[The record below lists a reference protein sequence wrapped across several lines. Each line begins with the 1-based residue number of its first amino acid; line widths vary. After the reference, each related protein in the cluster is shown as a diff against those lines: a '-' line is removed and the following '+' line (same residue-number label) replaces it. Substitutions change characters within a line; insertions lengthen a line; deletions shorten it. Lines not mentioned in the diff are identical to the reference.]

1 MGRDQ
6 FMPDLY
12 AILYLQGHL
21 SVAGVRSTLKV
32 IVFFLEVAGVCVG
45 WKKKTLSRNLETPS
59 LQETREVKR
68 GGWGVWMFKS
78 RAVGQVELFGVGGSE
93 LGASVSSP
101 TSHS

>member
-45 WKKKTLSRNLETPS
+45 WKKKP
-59 LQETREVKR
+59 
-68 GGWGVWMFKS
+68 
-78 RAVGQVELFGVGGSE
+78 
-93 LGASVSSP
+93 
-101 TSHS
+101 